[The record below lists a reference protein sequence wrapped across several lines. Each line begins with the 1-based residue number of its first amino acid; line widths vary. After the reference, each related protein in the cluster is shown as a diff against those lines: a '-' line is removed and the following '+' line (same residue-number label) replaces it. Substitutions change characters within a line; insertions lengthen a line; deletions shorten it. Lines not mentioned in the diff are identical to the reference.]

1 MKKLK
6 TDPPIIAEYKTKVA
20 LVVASLIG
28 SGNVGWINASAIAHA
43 MRIIDEVDAAV
54 DAELADTPAK
64 AGL

>member
-6 TDPPIIAEYKTKVA
+6 TDSPDIAAYKTKVA
-20 LVVASLIG
+20 QLAAALIG
-28 SGNVGWINASAIAHA
+28 GTPVWSDAAAIAHA